1 MRSRTWIA
9 LIGLAL
15 GVVVV
20 SEAGEAWA
28 RAGGG
33 GGGGSRGSRSYSS
46 PARPAPASPTTPSSP
61 SRSLSQPAAP
71 VAPARPSMFG
81 GLMGGIAGFALGGL
95 LGSMLFGGMG
105 HGFGGI
111 GMMDVLLIGGGL
123 ALLFMF
129 LRRRR
134 AAAEQPQP
142 AYAGMGGGYRAAEPE
157 PAPTASYGATAV
169 AEPPTTSDVDRGLGH
184 IRSMDGG
191 FDPDALV
198 TRARDVFFDVQ
209 AGVTAR
215 DMSKLRERITPE
227 MYSELQRQCDEL
239 RAARRTNR
247 VERIDLRRSE
257 ITEAW
262 QESGRDY
269 VTVYF
274 SGALLDYTVDD
285 TTGAVVAGSATDR
298 DALEEFWT
306 FSRPVGPN
314 PWQLSAIQTG

>member
-1 MRSRTWIA
+1 MRSRRWIA
-9 LIGLAL
+9 LIGLAI
-15 GVVVV
+15 GIVVV

-28 RAGGG
+28 RAGSG

-46 PARPAPASPTTPSSP
+46 PARPAPASPTTPTSP
-61 SRSLSQPAAP
+61 SRSLNQPAAP
-71 VAPARPSMFG
+71 VAPARPGMFG
-81 GLMGGIAGFALGGL
+81 GLMGGLAGFAIGGL

-111 GMMDVLLIGGGL
+111 GMMDILLIGGGL

-142 AYAGMGGGYRAAEPE
+142 AYAGMGGAYQVPESTTSNVSATAAAEP
-157 PAPTASYGATAV
+157 TV
-169 AEPPTTSDVDRGLGH
+169 SDVERGLGY
-184 IRSMDGG
+184 IRSMDGS
-191 FDPDALV
+191 FDPNGLV
-198 TRARDVFFDVQ
+198 SRARDVFFDVQ

-215 DMSKLRERITPE
+215 DMGKLRERITPE
-227 MYSELQRQCDEL
+227 MYADLQRQCDEL

-247 VERIDLRRSE
+247 IERIDLHRSE
-257 ITEAW
+257 ISEAW

-269 VTVYF
+269 VTVYLV
-274 SGALLDYTVDD
+274 GALLDYTVDD
-285 TTGAVVAGSATDR
+285 TTGSVVAGSSTDR
-298 DALEEFWT
+298 DKLEEFWT

-314 PWQLSAIQTG
+314 PWQLSAIQTA